1 MQSLSRRGRALVET
15 PPLAPYILE
24 HFTRFEQVW
33 DAELRPDG
41 YVPLCIAENKRRASD
56 LLECLAKYRDVPEH
70 VLGYDAMIGNLE
82 FRTNL
87 AAFMSRSFLGRTVSA
102 ENLVLLAGAGSILEV
117 LFYVLADPG
126 EGVLVPTPSYAGF
139 WADLETRDE
148 LKVVR
153 VDTASEDGFT
163 LTVDRLERA
172 HAAAEVPIKALLFTT
187 PDNPLA
193 RVHSRETLLQ
203 VLEWAESKKI
213 HVVFDEVYALSVFGE
228 QPFVSAASLR
238 PSLGE
243 YVHVVWAF
251 SKDFG
256 ASGMRCGVAIS
267 ENESV
272 VHAMDQL
279 AYWSSCSGHSQWLLS
294 QFVADTPAVD
304 GWVHRMKAD
313 LASTYASVTAAL
325 DAQGIAYVPAS
336 AAFFLICD
344 LRKFMS
350 EQTRDAERQVWRR
363 LVDEANVN
371 LTPGEACRIAE
382 PGFFRLCY
390 AGAELRAVEV
400 AIERIGR
407 TLRR

>member
-1 MQSLSRRGRALVET
+1 MHSLSRRGRALVET

-24 HFTRFEQVW
+24 HFTRFEQAW
-33 DAELRPDG
+33 DVELRPDG

-56 LLECLAKYRDVPEH
+56 LLECLAKYRDVPAH

-82 FRTNL
+82 FRKNL
-87 AAFMSRSFLGRTVSA
+87 AAFLSRTVLGRTVSA

-148 LKVVR
+148 LKIVR
-153 VDTASEDGFT
+153 VDTVSDEDFT
-163 LTVDRLERA
+163 LTVERLERA
-172 HAAAEVPIKALLFTT
+172 VASADVPIRALLFTT
-187 PDNPLA
+187 PDNPLG
-193 RVHSRETLLQ
+193 RVHSRETLTQ
-203 VLEWAESKKI
+203 VLQWAESKKI

-238 PSLGE
+238 AELGP
-243 YVHVVWAF
+243 YVHLVWAF

-272 VHAMDQL
+272 VQAMDQL
-279 AYWSSCSGHSQWLLS
+279 AYWASCSGHSQWLLS

-304 GWVHRMKAD
+304 GWVRRMKDD

-325 DAQGIAYVPAS
+325 DAQGIPYVPAS

-344 LRKFMS
+344 LRRFMH
-350 EQTRDAERQVWRR
+350 EPTREGERQIWRR
-363 LVDEANVN
+363 LIDEANVN
-371 LTPGEACRIAE
+371 LTPGESCRIAE

-390 AGAELRAVEV
+390 AGAELRGVEV

-407 TLRR
+407 VLQR